1 MSDDEEYVTLTEALE
16 WEKRVRA
23 ESEDALYEALVE
35 AKTGMERWEASLQG
49 TAAATIYEPEGQF
62 YTHLALLDAVRLI
75 RAHEWAANQPE
86 SYGYS
91 GAPCCPDCEWTE
103 PDHTPSCE
111 VGSWVRAAERAGL

>member
-1 MSDDEEYVTLTEALE
+1 MSDEEKYVTLTEALE

-75 RAHEWAANQPE
+75 RAHEFVEDGDWIDPRCPQCSRPE
-86 SYGYS
+86 YQGHL
-91 GAPCCPDCEWTE
+91 ET
-103 PDHTPSCE
+103 CE
-111 VGSWVRAAERAGL
+111 VGRWVRAAERAGL